1 MTLLVKNEI
10 DIIVD
15 NIKYHT
21 RKGID
26 GFVIM
31 DNGSTDGTLEALQEL
46 SLDCEMLIVKNPDGI
61 YQQSKWMTQL
71 AKIAKNTLKADFV
84 ISNDADE
91 FWMVDKGLSYAD
103 VMRKGDSVVTVK
115 RVNSVFTEDIF
126 LPDYSYK
133 DARYCIKQPLQYST
147 DDQLNN
153 KNICMQLVPISP
165 KVVVN
170 PKGLIRIKGGNHR
183 AKHLNPF
190 GKRLENNITVIH
202 FPIRSYAG
210 FLSNIENRSRL
221 LEKGA
226 SMGYHYK
233 RWVEFYRKG
242 ELEEEFKRMAIKKE
256 SVQVLKNNGILTDM
270 VNDIV
275 S

>member
-1 MTLLVKNEI
+1 MTLLVRNEA
-10 DIIVD
+10 DIVAD
-15 NIKYHT
+15 NIIYHA
-21 RKGID
+21 RKGVD
-26 GFVIM
+26 GFVVM
-31 DNGSTDGTLEALQEL
+31 DNGSTDGTLEILE
-46 SLDCEMLIVKNPDGI
+46 SLKLNYQIVVINNPAGI
-61 YQQSKWMTQL
+61 YQQSKWMTRL
-71 AKIAKNTLKADFV
+71 AKIARNTFKADFV

-91 FWMVDKGLSYAD
+91 FWMLDEGLKYSD
-103 VMRKGDSVVTVK
+103 VLDKGDSVVTVN

-126 LPDYSYK
+126 LPYYSYK
-133 DARYCIKQPLQYST
+133 DACYRVKQPIQYSI

-165 KVVVN
+165 KVIVS

-183 AKHLNPF
+183 AKHMNVF
-190 GKRLENNITVIH
+190 GKRFEKKITVIH

-242 ELEEEFKRMAIKKE
+242 ELEEEFQRMTLKKE
-256 SVQVLKNNGILTDM
+256 NIHTLKNNGILTDM
-270 VNDIV
+270 VHDIV